1 MKMILETGRELMDWG
16 ISYRSRKRYPR
27 PRKPRRQT
35 GMIMKHLYLLTAL
48 LPNYKR
54 ERDLI

>member
-1 MKMILETGRELMDWG
+1 MEQMKMILETGRELMDWG

-35 GMIMKHLYLLTAL
+35 DMIMKHLYLLTAL
-48 LPNYKR
+48 LPN
-54 ERDLI
+54 